1 MSCNLLFH
9 EMSLKKHSA
18 IAGCV
23 VPFEEWPV
31 KPGLHSEQ
39 LLIVKANYLLLFLFS
54 GNTEHLAPNCSIF
67 FAVYS
72 WNFKYSSSVKND
84 CHSYHEKKKI
94 IYLPKKSVLTHE
106 EVTLLSFLDITLD
119 HCWRYA
125 LVYWYRDCI
134 LHGYYKQPFEWSCK
148 C

>member
-18 IAGCV
+18 IAGCI

-84 CHSYHEKKKI
+84 CHSYHEKKKKNHI
-94 IYLPKKSVLTHE
+94 STKKIGFDAWGSDFAVISRYNIGSLLEICSSVLIQGLH
-106 EVTLLSFLDITLD
+106 FA
-119 HCWRYA
+119 W
-125 LVYWYRDCI
+125 I
-134 LHGYYKQPFEWSCK
+134 LQATIWVVL
-148 C
+148 